1 MTTQHVP
8 DPDSRLGLARANGCY
23 SCPEEI
29 EAILVRLGSLQCH
42 DCRAADQPISSE
54 RFLALGRR
62 VVDGI
67 DMAAVA
73 EQLYDV
79 GPSAIPLDRLK
90 RAA

>member
-8 DPDSRLGLARANGCY
+8 DPDHCLGITRANGCY
-23 SCPEEI
+23 SCAGEI
-29 EAILVRLGSLQCH
+29 EAILIRLGSLQCH
-42 DCRAADQPISSE
+42 DCRASDQPISSE

-79 GPSAIPLDRLK
+79 GTSALQLDRVK